1 MQQKRPR
8 PASSVEVIDGR
19 EDVPGEEE
27 RVLLSGDDAERTL
40 SDSRVPMEVDV
51 VVAESTV
58 RRYPNLPKVGAFERA
73 GLKLSEFRLLRDEAS
88 RRAALPSAKALGN
101 ATAWPIKRI
110 RSLAVHCK
118 LEPAKGLLRGAVLAL
133 LEIFREE
140 PRELDLNE
148 TPPPLSVDLDAQ
160 QEEQLEDAKGE
171 TARLRALELSEL
183 LADVEGEEREAEA
196 AEAQAARDRIGEEE
210 ALAAVHASQV
220 QELQERLSAMRRAK
234 AQRLLRPAPAP
245 TPTPLRPLAPSYP
258 LLTASRLARMD
269 KRLPR
274 LPEELEGPQPA
285 PPSPDARRPARED
298 AGSGLVVRIPLVFFF
313 PLVD

>member
-1 MQQKRPR
+1 
-8 PASSVEVIDGR
+8 
-19 EDVPGEEE
+19 
-27 RVLLSGDDAERTL
+27 L
-40 SDSRVPMEVDV
+40 
-51 VVAESTV
+51 
-58 RRYPNLPKVGAFERA
+58 
-73 GLKLSEFRLLRDEAS
+73 
-88 RRAALPSAKALGN
+88 AAL
-101 ATAWPIKRI
+101 
-110 RSLAVHCK
+110 CK
-118 LEPAKGLLRGAVLAL
+118 LEPAKGLQRGAVLAL

-183 LADVEGEEREAEA
+183 LADVEKEEREAED
-196 AEAQAARDRIGEEE
+196 AEAQAARDRIEEEE

-234 AQRLLRPAPAP
+234 AQRLLSTAPAP

-258 LLTASRLARMD
+258 LLTASRSARMD
-269 KRLPR
+269 KRLARP
-274 LPEELEGPQPA
+274 PEEPGGPQPA
-285 PPSPDARRPARED
+285 PPSPDARRPSQKD
-298 AGSGLVVRIPLVFFF
+298 AGSGLLVRIHFFSFFFF